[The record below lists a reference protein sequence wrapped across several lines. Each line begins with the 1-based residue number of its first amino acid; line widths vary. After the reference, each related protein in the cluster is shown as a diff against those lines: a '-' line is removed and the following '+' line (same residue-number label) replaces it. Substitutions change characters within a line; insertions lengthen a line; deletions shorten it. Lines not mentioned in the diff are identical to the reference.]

1 MNELVERYRNI
12 SALHVSQNRLL
23 IMWQRDIGLQ
33 SLKCAYLRC
42 SIHKFPCSN
51 HKDIRQHHMNNHHL
65 LWVTHS
71 FSIYQHIWILKR
83 NAFDTI
89 WCCDVSATQLVN
101 FKIFSNFLPITLQGS
116 FLFVIKVYIVYID
129 FSKFLIISEYLNFW
143 KGMFII

>member
-12 SALHVSQNRLL
+12 SQNRLL
-23 IMWQRDIGLQ
+23 IMWQWDISLQ
-33 SLKCAYLRC
+33 SLKCTYLRC

-51 HKDIRQHHMNNHHL
+51 HKDIRQHHMNKHHL
-65 LWVTHS
+65 LWVIHS

-101 FKIFSNFLPITLQGS
+101 FKIFPNFLPVTLQGS

-129 FSKFLIISEYLNFW
+129 FSRFLIISEYLNFW